1 MKLWWVLG
9 LNIIIAATVATRVIA
24 AENTQL
30 IKDPDGNSVGLLVI
44 CSSCESS
51 GGSARR
57 CQTGVQQGWLNGK
70 QCGKCMLAANAGQTL
85 HHAYDLHFTGT
96 LVDNAGAPRKER
108 FVRMFL
114 ANGWTVRTRT
124 GNDGGFRLMLG
135 ATENRKSKNPVV
147 VDLGTRV
154 DAKPGTEDY
163 SFYVLPES
171 YKPCPPEAAT
181 PGAQKHHQPVG
192 HKPKSKQP

>member
-1 MKLWWVLG
+1 MKLWWMVG
-9 LNIIIAATVATRVIA
+9 LNIIAVTVATRVIA
-24 AENTQL
+24 AENTQP
-30 IKDPDGNSVGLLVI
+30 IKDPDGNTVGLVVI
-44 CSSCESS
+44 WSSCQSS
-51 GGSARR
+51 DGSAKQ

-70 QCGKCMLAANAGQTL
+70 PCGKCMLVENAGQTL
-85 HHAYDLHFTGT
+85 RYAYDLHFTGK

-114 ANGWTVRTRT
+114 PNGWTVRTRT
-124 GNDGGFRLMLG
+124 GDDGGFRLMLG
-135 ATENRKSKNPVV
+135 ATESRKSKSPVV

-181 PGAQKHHQPVG
+181 PAARKRPQAAG
-192 HKPKSKQP
+192 HTPKSEKP

>member
-1 MKLWWVLG
+1 MKLRWMVA
-9 LNIIIAATVATRVIA
+9 LNIIAVTVATRVFA

-30 IKDPDGNSVGLLVI
+30 IKDPDGNTVGLLVI
-44 CSSCESS
+44 CNSCQSSA
-51 GGSARR
+51 GSAKQ

-70 QCGKCMLAANAGQTL
+70 PCGKCMLVENVGQTL
-85 HHAYDLHFTGT
+85 RCAYDLHFTGK

-114 ANGWTVRTRT
+114 PNGWTVRGRT
-124 GNDGGFRLMLG
+124 GDDGGFRLMLG
-135 ATENRKSKNPVV
+135 ATESRKSKNPVV

-154 DAKPGTEDY
+154 EAKPGTEDY

-171 YKPCPPEAAT
+171 YKPCPLEAAT
-181 PGAQKHHQPVG
+181 VAVRKRSQTAG
-192 HKPKSKQP
+192 HKPKSKKQ

>member
-1 MKLWWVLG
+1 MKPWWMVG
-9 LNIIIAATVATRVIA
+9 LSIVAVMVATHVVV

-30 IKDPDGNSVGLLVI
+30 IKDPDGNAVGLLVI
-44 CSSCESS
+44 CSSCQASV
-51 GGSARR
+51 GSAKQ

-70 QCGKCMLAANAGQTL
+70 PCGKCMLVANAGQTL
-85 HHAYDLHFTGT
+85 HHAYDLHFAGK
-96 LVDNAGAPRKER
+96 LVDDAGAPRKER

-124 GNDGGFRLMLG
+124 GDDGGFRLMLG
-135 ATENRKSKNPVV
+135 ATESRKSKNPIV

-154 DAKPGTEDY
+154 DANAGTEDY

-171 YKPCPPEAAT
+171 YKPCPPQVAT
-181 PGAQKHHQPVG
+181 PAARKHRRTAG
-192 HKPKSKQP
+192 HKPKSKRL